1 MPSNT
6 ITPGASAG
14 PASPPSSLRS
24 KLYAEINKATL
35 DQIKSIDLPAS
46 YGTKIDTL
54 GRQLL
59 WLRSHDPGAKAIV
72 FSQFTDFL
80 SVLQDALA
88 RFGVGAASIHEAGG
102 RGVDRFRRDPA
113 VEVFLLDAKS
123 NCSGLNL
130 VNATH
135 VFLCEPLVNPA
146 VELQAIA
153 RVHRIGQ
160 MRPTCVWMSLV
171 QDSVEGCVYDISVGR
186 RLAHLDKRRRESE
199 AGESEDGDAV
209 ARQQEQED
217 PLPARGA
224 EETDADAAMDAAD
237 SLELQNT
244 PIARL
249 LDRARLPAAPKGSV
263 GGSGEVVAQ
272 GDLWACLFTG
282 RPRAPAGGDVPATA
296 AQGALGTEV
305 RRYLVGSAAEARLT
319 AEEAAEASRIAAEA
333 RREFENGM
341 YD

>member
-1 MPSNT
+1 M
-6 ITPGASAG
+6 TPAASAG
-14 PASPPSSLRS
+14 PPSPPSSLRS

-35 DQIKSIDLPAS
+35 DQIKAIDLPAS

-59 WLRSHDPGAKAIV
+59 WLRAHDPGAKSIV

-88 RFGVGAASIHEAGG
+88 RFGIGAASIHESGG
-102 RGVDRFRRDPA
+102 RGVDRFRRDAA

-146 VELQAIA
+146 VELQAVA

-160 MRPTCVWMSLV
+160 MRPTCVWMCLV
-171 QDSVEGCVYDISVGR
+171 QDSVEGCVYEISVGR
-186 RLAHLDKRRRESE
+186 RLAHINARRESDATE
-199 AGESEDGDAV
+199 ERDAV
-209 ARQQEQED
+209 AGAAPQQAVD
-217 PLPARGA
+217 GPSPMRGGD
-224 EETDADAAMDAAD
+224 ETDADAAMDAAD
-237 SLELQNT
+237 SLALQGA
-244 PIARL
+244 PVARL
-249 LDRARLPAAPKGSV
+249 LDRTKTKAVVAKGAL

-272 GDLWACLFTG
+272 DDLWACLFSG
-282 RPRAPAGGDVPATA
+282 RPKVAGEGAATA
-296 AQGALGTEV
+296 ATGVLGTEI
-305 RRYLVGSAAEARLT
+305 RRFLAGE
-319 AEEAAEASRIAAEA
+319 AAEA
-333 RREFENGM
+333 RRE
-341 YD
+341 D